1 MEDHTA
7 LIQGYLQ
14 VRRVLVAIAFAN
26 GDIDDQERMV
36 IASSIGGAAHL
47 GADHIKQLIDDVTAK
62 PEVGNLVADITGVE
76 FLRQLVIDL
85 TVLATVKAEWH
96 PNELA
101 AVYQAIDA
109 MQVEAEARQQ
119 LRNAFDLL
127 CRVSQS
133 IGAEP

>member
-62 PEVGNLVADITGVE
+62 PEISNLVTNITGME

-109 MQVEAEARQQ
+109 MQVETEARQQ

>member
-62 PEVGNLVADITGVE
+62 PEIGNLVADITGIE

-109 MQVEAEARQQ
+109 MQVGAEARQQ

>member
-62 PEVGNLVADITGVE
+62 PEIGNLVADITGIE

-101 AVYQAIDA
+101 AVHLAIDA
-109 MQVEAEARQQ
+109 MQVGAEARQQ